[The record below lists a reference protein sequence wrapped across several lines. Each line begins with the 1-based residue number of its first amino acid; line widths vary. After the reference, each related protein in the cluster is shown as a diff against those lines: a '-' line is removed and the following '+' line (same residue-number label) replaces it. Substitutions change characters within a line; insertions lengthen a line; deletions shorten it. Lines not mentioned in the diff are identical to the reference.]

1 MYCIYGM
8 QDFYGYGV
16 QGVCKGITKRRW
28 EGFKDVYAL
37 LVVIDVQWEC
47 FYIRLYEL
55 SDLV

>member
-1 MYCIYGM
+1 M
-8 QDFYGYGV
+8 QDFHGCGV
-16 QGVCKGITKRRW
+16 QGVSKGITRRRW
-28 EGFKDVYAL
+28 EGFKDEYAL